1 MPNTTTN
8 YNLVKPLASE
18 NYDIDVFNG
27 NADIIDDTL
36 NDLEQN
42 KVDKIAGK
50 GLSTEDYTSA
60 EKTKLSTVQSGAEPN
75 QNAISSILVSSQPTI
90 TSDEETETIELVQG
104 SNVTITT
111 DNVNK
116 KITISA
122 TGTLSGTTEAINVTV
137 ADSGNFFSSG
147 SVEGSLQEVGEA
159 LNDKQDVLVSGTNIK
174 TINGNSVLGSG
185 DLVIESGDWKSINA
199 TLTYASADSPTF
211 VANTSIDLTAVISVG
226 MKIKLT
232 QSTVK
237 YFIVTAITSTT
248 ITLYGGTDY
257 TLANATITLP
267 FVSSMKAPFGFPMN
281 QDKWS
286 IITTDTTLRTQ
297 ASPTANTWYNSGG
310 INITIPIGLWILSY
324 KAKADAERSTAGG
337 INIFQTLS
345 TANNTESDPDFTT
358 ASSDNSAVSLNG
370 LAYFQKE
377 INLSS
382 KTTYYLNHR
391 TMVSGLSSILFTNN
405 QTKCIIKAV
414 CAYL

>member
-104 SNVTITT
+104 SNITITT

-147 SVEGSLQEVGEA
+147 SVEGALQEVGEA

-174 TINGNSVLGSG
+174 TINGSSILSSG
-185 DLVIESGDWKSINA
+185 DLLLSTKSTEVSA
-199 TLTYASADSPTF
+199 TLSSASWVGASAPFTY
-211 VANTSIDLTAVISVG
+211 DLTVSGVTTTSNQE
-226 MKIKLT
+226 LLP
-232 QSTVK
+232 STS
-237 YFIVTAITSTT
+237 ITSTE
-248 ITLYGGTDY
+248 L
-257 TLANATITLP
+257 LALQEAN
-267 FVSSMKAPFGFPMN
+267 
-281 QDKWS
+281 
-286 IITTDTTLRTQ
+286 IIDAGQ
-297 ASPTANTWYNSGG
+297 SANTISLKAFG
-310 INITIPIGLWILSY
+310 TKPTVDIPIRVILRGD
-324 KAKADAERSTAGG
+324 K
-337 INIFQTLS
+337 
-345 TANNTESDPDFTT
+345 
-358 ASSDNSAVSLNG
+358 
-370 LAYFQKE
+370 
-377 INLSS
+377 
-382 KTTYYLNHR
+382 
-391 TMVSGLSSILFTNN
+391 
-405 QTKCIIKAV
+405 
-414 CAYL
+414 